1 MTEETLPID
10 VQDTQTQQQKTMTEE
25 PLPLELDL
33 KEDTIIKVMGIGGG
47 GCNAVNYMY
56 QKGIKDVSFLVCNT
70 DRAALGKSSVPAKL
84 QLGTGLG
91 AGGEPTKA
99 QQYAEESRDRI
110 REALDDGTKMLFITA
125 GMGGGTGTG
134 ASAVVAE
141 IAQEMGILTVGIVT
155 IPFAFE
161 GAIKIRKAMTGVAR
175 LAKHVDALLIINN
188 EKLKQIYP
196 NLEFIEAFA
205 KSDDVVCNAAKSIAE
220 IITIPGYINTD
231 FADVYN
237 TLKNGN
243 MAIMNVGEASGEN
256 RITEAINDALN
267 SPLINTNDV
276 HGAKRVL
283 MQFYFSNSQAIKMNE
298 IDQIKHFIEEVGD
311 EVEVQWGATI
321 DESLGETVRV
331 TIIATGYDVTSIPML
346 DDDENDV
353 MQVEGESKKKE
364 GKTIEQAIVENYP
377 EQMKGPKEDE
387 KPQEL
392 DLTGA
397 IQEIQTKPQP
407 EEVLP
412 HREDDINSDYDISFD
427 DSDEQPD
434 VRPAEPIVQQ
444 THKPDQHE
452 SLLKKW
458 MRNRRSN

>member
-1 MTEETLPID
+1 
-10 VQDTQTQQQKTMTEE
+10 
-25 PLPLELDL
+25 
-33 KEDTIIKVMGIGGG
+33 
-47 GCNAVNYMY
+47 
-56 QKGIKDVSFLVCNT
+56 
-70 DRAALGKSSVPAKL
+70 
-84 QLGTGLG
+84 
-91 AGGEPTKA
+91 
-99 QQYAEESRDRI
+99 
-110 REALDDGTKMLFITA
+110 
-125 GMGGGTGTG
+125 
-134 ASAVVAE
+134 
-141 IAQEMGILTVGIVT
+141 
-155 IPFAFE
+155 
-161 GAIKIRKAMTGVAR
+161 
-175 LAKHVDALLIINN
+175 
-188 EKLKQIYP
+188 
-196 NLEFIEAFA
+196 
-205 KSDDVVCNAAKSIAE
+205 
-220 IITIPGYINTD
+220 
-231 FADVYN
+231 
-237 TLKNGN
+237 
-243 MAIMNVGEASGEN
+243 
-256 RITEAINDALN
+256 
-267 SPLINTNDV
+267 
-276 HGAKRVL
+276 

-458 MRNRRSN
+458 MRNRRPN